1 MLVTKIELLSLHRQT
16 NINNTDME
24 TTKKTRLQ
32 AFEEAQ
38 KTGQIEITE
47 PTARAMAE
55 LMKMDKAF
63 WNIVEVFQSP
73 YPNDPKYQDE
83 ISDQYS
89 KLYLPLYHEIL
100 NGWVDYI
107 ENAGGLSELDF
118 KGL

>member
-1 MLVTKIELLSLHRQT
+1 
-16 NINNTDME
+16 ME

-38 KTGQIEITE
+38 QTGQIAITQ
-47 PTARAMAE
+47 PTAQIMAE
-55 LMKMDKAF
+55 LMKMDEAF
-63 WNIVEVFQSP
+63 WNIIELFQSP
-73 YPNDPKYQDE
+73 YDGQTKVQDG

-89 KLYLPLYHEIL
+89 KLWLPLYHEIL

-107 ENAGGLSELDF
+107 ENMGGLSELNF